1 MPRPKIAAVVNIYDM
16 RSHAQHMVDRFLWGY
31 GWNGRHHQPPID
43 VVAMYVDQV
52 PDIDLSRGRAKL
64 YPTIAEALTRGG
76 EKLAVDGVLLI
87 GEHGIY
93 PKNEK
98 GQTLYPRYEFFQQVV
113 DVYRDSGR
121 SMPAF
126 NDKHLSWKWE
136 WAKEMVETADQMGFA
151 LMAGSSIPVARRL
164 PSVEMPLGAEVQEA
178 LCVATGAPDGYDIH
192 ALEVIQCMVE
202 RRRGGETGVV
212 AIQALRGDAVWKA
225 MQAGSWEAGGW
236 DPELFE
242 ACLCRSQT
250 LRQAREGFNHRRP
263 TMAQMPGLVD
273 AGHRPIAFR
282 SPIVYRVEYA
292 DGLKATMLLVEG
304 MVGDFT
310 FAARLKGHRD
320 PLSTLMQVPQPH
332 PHNLFSSLVNNIE
345 KMFLTSKATYPV
357 ERTLLTTGLTAAGV
371 ESLWLKQK
379 RLETPHLA
387 IQYQPTKEST
397 FRR

>member
-64 YPTIAEALTRGG
+64 FPDLKIYPTIAEALTRGG

-121 SMPAF
+121 TVSAF

-151 LMAGSSIPVARRL
+151 LMAGSSISVARRL

-178 LCVATGAPDGYDIH
+178 LCVTVGAPDSYDIH
-192 ALEVIQCMVE
+192 ALEAIQCMVE
-202 RRRGGETGVV
+202 RRSGGETGVV

-250 LRQAREGFNHRRP
+250 LRQAWEGFNHRHP

-273 AGHRPIAFR
+273 ID
-282 SPIVYRVEYA
+282 PIVYRVEYA

-304 MVGDFT
+304 IVGDFT

>member
-16 RSHAQHMVDRFLWGY
+16 RSHAQHFVDRFLWGY

-43 VVAMYVDQV
+43 VVALYVDQV
-52 PDIDLSRGRAKL
+52 PDIDLSRGRAKIFPKL
-64 YPTIAEALTRGG
+64 KIYPTIAEALTRGG

-93 PKNEK
+93 PRNEK
-98 GQTLYPRYEFFQQVV
+98 GQILYPRYEFFQQIV
-113 DVYRDSGR
+113 DVYRDSGCTA
-121 SMPAF
+121 PVF

-136 WAKEMVETADQMGFA
+136 WAQEMVETAEQLGFA
-151 LMAGSSIPVARRL
+151 MMAGSSLPVVRRM
-164 PSVEMPLGAEVQEA
+164 PSVEMPLGADVEEA
-178 LCVATGAPDGYDIH
+178 ICVSVGAPDGYDIH
-192 ALEVIQCMVE
+192 ALETIQCMVE

-250 LRQAREGFNHRRP
+250 LRQAWEGFNHRHP

-273 AGHRPIAFR
+273 ID
-282 SPIVYRVEYA
+282 PIVYRVEYA

-304 MVGDFT
+304 IVGDFT